1 MIYRC
6 LFETRYKRPAK
17 TIVTTIVID
26 IEAASE
32 DDARARLMELWPR
45 RPGSL
50 PAKHHLRITPVPT
63 LVYKSFSDY
72 NARRPRA

>member
-6 LFETRYKRPAK
+6 TFTTRYKRPAK
-17 TIVTTIVID
+17 VILTNIVID

-32 DDARARLMELWPR
+32 DDARTKLMELWPR

-50 PAKHHLRITPVPT
+50 PAKHRLRITPT
-63 LVYKSFSDY
+63 DELIYRHFQKFD
-72 NARRPRA
+72 